1 MRMFGRCRA
10 KKHCPALAQAT
21 PLAPE
26 LGLFLDECFFE
37 AYNDRWGSNRAA
49 TVRLSAF
56 QEQMDAFKV
65 GWDNCPYLIHSQV
78 ARLLFNR
85 SMRLPGIRVDVPFTP
100 CSTACMSSVILSQ
113 RRKLGHLL
121 WSACDTACVSVTGHA
136 AVTVPLFD
144 TLAHVCS
151 VTRSTRT
158 LPRTM
163 PSTPPLPCGRAA
175 SPTLHTTSLP
185 GVMRPWRR

>member
-78 ARLLFNR
+78 APAAFQPQHAAARDPSGCSIH
-85 SMRLPGIRVDVPFTP
+85 SMLYGLHVKR
-100 CSTACMSSVILSQ
+100 
-113 RRKLGHLL
+113 H
-121 WSACDTACVSVTGHA
+121 SVTA
-136 AVTVPLFD
+136 PQAWTSAVECMR
-144 TLAHVCS
+144 HCMCVCDGACS
-151 VTRSTRT
+151 RHG
-158 LPRTM
+158 
-163 PSTPPLPCGRAA
+163 TPI
-175 SPTLHTTSLP
+175 
-185 GVMRPWRR
+185 